1 MLLPTKFHSS
11 NKFGNKC
18 TPHFGGFFC
27 RLNWIFL
34 AWPSRVLFLSARSYI
49 WCTLTAGET
58 VNRIASEVRFN
69 FTMKVT
75 VLHLAPSF
83 LGMLEV
89 ELQHLGMGHLMP
101 RIVMKRNDPHV
112 LNKKF

>member
-1 MLLPTKFHSS
+1 
-11 NKFGNKC
+11 
-18 TPHFGGFFC
+18 
-27 RLNWIFL
+27 
-34 AWPSRVLFLSARSYI
+34 
-49 WCTLTAGET
+49 
-58 VNRIASEVRFN
+58 
-69 FTMKVT
+69 MKVT